1 MIQTNKEYFI
11 KPYYFFLKENKN
23 SISLYFSVE
32 LTINEARKSDIKID
46 FKTSDLPKINLIIR
60 EIAKSKKKYSK
71 DDIKKKFDSIKLKDK
86 HELEEFI
93 NSDGTLASSKIP
105 ILDLKQH
112 PKKTMDQTIPAAR
125 QTNDPILRGFRTYYN
140 EGEITETDFSDAF
153 GYEETKDMPGKQT
166 KKQLEKMGLE
176 PDEAKKRTKQFGKDP
191 SGKKTQKAPDNIKN
205 KKGFVDRMTLSEKQ
219 REKMVKMV
227 EAILTKKYVDDYDIR
242 PKEERAG
249 SKILMK
255 NIKSLK
261 KMANREG
268 LTVNQLF
275 NLLKNEQ

>member
-11 KPYYFFLKENKN
+11 KPYYFFLKENKDM
-23 SISLYFSVE
+23 ISLYFSVE
-32 LTINEARKSDIKID
+32 TTISEARKNDVKID
-46 FKTSDLPKINLIIR
+46 FSILDLPKIKSLMH

-71 DDIKKKFDSIKLKDK
+71 EDVKKKFESIKIKDK
-86 HELEEFI
+86 HELGEFI
-93 NSDGTLASSKIP
+93 NADGTLSSSKIP
-105 ILDLKQH
+105 ILDLTQH
-112 PKKTMDQTIPAAR
+112 PRKTTDQTIPATR
-125 QTNDPILRGFRTYYN
+125 QTNDPLLRGFRTYYN

-153 GYEETKDMPGKQT
+153 GYEETKNMGGKQT
-166 KKQLEKMGLE
+166 KKHLEKMGLGS
-176 PDEAKKRTKQFGKDP
+176 DEAKKRTKQFGKDP
-191 SGKKTQKAPDNIKN
+191 SGNKTKKAPSNIKN

-219 REKMVKMV
+219 KEKMVKMV
-227 EAILTKKYVDDYDIR
+227 EDILAKKYVDDYDVR
-242 PKEERAG
+242 PKEEKVG

-268 LTVNQLF
+268 LSIKELL

>member
-23 SISLYFSVE
+23 SISLYFSME
-32 LTINEARKSDIKID
+32 STISEARKNDIKID
-46 FKTSDLPKINLIIR
+46 FSISDLPKINFVIK

-71 DDIKKKFDSIKLKDK
+71 EDIKKKFETIKLKDK

-112 PKKTMDQTIPAAR
+112 PKKTMDQTVPAAR
-125 QTNDPILRGFRTYYN
+125 QTNDPLLRGFRTYYN

-153 GYEETKDMPGKQT
+153 GYEETKNMPGKQT
-166 KKQLEKMGLE
+166 KKHLEKMGLE

-191 SGKKTQKAPDNIKN
+191 SGKKTQKAPNNIKN

-219 REKMVKMV
+219 KEKMVKMV
-227 EAILTKKYVDDYDIR
+227 EDILTKKYVDDYDVR
-242 PKEERAG
+242 PKEERVG

-268 LTVNQLF
+268 LTVNQLLK
-275 NLLKNEQ
+275 LLKNEQ

>member
-1 MIQTNKEYFI
+1 M
-11 KPYYFFLKENKN
+11 
-23 SISLYFSVE
+23 
-32 LTINEARKSDIKID
+32 RKSKLNQIWLMALLSFTLFSIQVTPSFANPNSSACKKVKSSVKKLDEK
-46 FKTSDLPKINLIIR
+46 NL
-60 EIAKSKKKYSK
+60 SNW
-71 DDIKKKFDSIKLKDK
+71 KKFDAIKLKDK

-93 NSDGTLASSKIP
+93 NADGTLASSKIP

-112 PKKTMDQTIPAAR
+112 PKKTMDQTVPAAR

-140 EGEITETDFSDAF
+140 EGEITETNFSDAF
-153 GYEETKDMPGKQT
+153 GYEETKNMSGKQT
-166 KKQLEKMGLE
+166 KKHLEKMGLE

-191 SGKKTQKAPDNIKN
+191 SGKKTQNAPNNIKN

-227 EAILTKKYVDDYDIR
+227 EDILTKKYVDDYDVR
-242 PKEERAG
+242 PKEQKVG

-261 KMANREG
+261 KMADREG
-268 LTVNQLF
+268 LSISELLK
-275 NLLKNEQ
+275 LLKNEQ